1 MVLGETFTAID
12 IGSSKIKT
20 VIGVFNEFKELR
32 ILGVGVTASNGV
44 RKGNILDMDEFKK
57 NLDTALSEAEKM
69 TGEQVTSV
77 YLVVSGPV
85 VEMLTNTGI
94 VAIPSQEI
102 TEDDINRALDMAQNG
117 VDMTNRTVMK
127 VIPETYTLDHQSGV
141 KNPIGMAAKKLE
153 VKAHIFLVGANVLNN
168 IRKGVLDVGVDIG
181 DVYPGVLTASEAVL
195 TRRQKELGV
204 VCIDIGASSTSI
216 AVYEEGSLVFSSV
229 IPVGGEHVTSDIAL
243 GGRIA
248 IDLAEKLKIEYG
260 DLAFSKREDLMDE
273 EIDLSK
279 MSRSETSVMSK
290 KFLSQIAR
298 ARYEEILYMVNTEL
312 KRVARDGMLP
322 EGAVIT
328 GGGAKMRNLIEM
340 AKDIL
345 RLPAV
350 VGVPEESDA
359 VSGTSI
365 GDPIFAAV
373 VGTLLLSKRYQAPK
387 SGVSLR
393 GFSPSSFFSS
403 IKTLFQKLL
412 P

>member
-20 VIGVFNEFKELR
+20 VIGVFNEHKELR
-32 ILGVGVTASNGV
+32 ILGVGVTPSNGV

-69 TGEQVTSV
+69 TGEQVTTV
-77 YLVVSGPV
+77 YLVISGPI
-85 VEMLTNTGI
+85 VEMITNTGI
-94 VAIPSQEI
+94 VAVPSQEI

-117 VDMTNRTVMK
+117 VDMTNRTVVK
-127 VIPETYTLDHQSGV
+127 VIPETYTLDHQAGV
-141 KNPIGMAAKKLE
+141 KNPVGMAAKKLE
-153 VKAHIFLVGANVLNN
+153 VKAHIFLASANVLNN
-168 IRKGVLDVGVDIG
+168 IRKGVLDVGVDVSDI
-181 DVYPGVLTASEAVL
+181 YPSVLTASEAIL
-195 TRRQKELGV
+195 SRRQKELGV
-204 VCIDIGASSTSI
+204 VCIDIGASSTSV
-216 AVYEEGSLVFSSV
+216 AVYEEGSLIFSSV
-229 IPVGGEHVTSDIAL
+229 VPVGGEHVTSDIAL

-248 IDLAEKLKIEYG
+248 IDLAEKLKVEYG
-260 DLAFSKREDLMDE
+260 DIAFAKREDLADE

-279 MSRSETSVMSK
+279 MSRSETSVISR
-290 KFLSQIAR
+290 KFLSEIAR
-298 ARYEEILYMVNTEL
+298 ARYAEIFYMVNTEL
-312 KRVARDGMLP
+312 KRVGRDGMLP

-328 GGGAKMRNLIEM
+328 GGGAKMKNLIDM

-350 VGVPEESDA
+350 VGVPEESDF

-387 SGVSLR
+387 GGMSFR
-393 GFSPSSFFSS
+393 GFSPLSFWQS
-403 IKTLFQKLL
+403 IKTTFHKLL